1 MTFKN
6 ICPTKEPTPNIIL
19 ILIFMTK
26 LGNMYHISSK
36 IIFQMTDIQVFDLTS
51 VTCDKVEVYQQENE
65 Q

>member
-1 MTFKN
+1 M
-6 ICPTKEPTPNIIL
+6 L

-36 IIFQMTDIQVFDLTS
+36 IIFQMTDIIQVFDLTS